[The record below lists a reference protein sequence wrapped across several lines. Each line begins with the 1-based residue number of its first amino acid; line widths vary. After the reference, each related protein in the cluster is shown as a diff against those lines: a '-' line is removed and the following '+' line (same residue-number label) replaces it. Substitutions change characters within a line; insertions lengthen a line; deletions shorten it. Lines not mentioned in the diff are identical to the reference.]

1 MGLMPHSLF
10 HSLRRYMMDT
20 LNAKDGAY
28 GHAGRFRFNF
38 GALARNDLLFEV
50 GKVDELLGRLRM
62 RLGRAKEEIVDTV
75 EKIERP
81 GSPIYS
87 RYEKLATP
95 GKFLR
100 R

>member
-1 MGLMPHSLF
+1 
-10 HSLRRYMMDT
+10 MDT
-20 LNAKDGAY
+20 LNAKGGAY
-28 GHAGRFRFNF
+28 GHAGRSRFDF
-38 GALARNDLLFEV
+38 GALAENDLMFEIR
-50 GKVDELLGRLRM
+50 KVSELLGRLKM